1 MTKDQSIPVINQ
13 PSLSDNALRDR
24 VILVTGANRGIG
36 RSVALHCASLG
47 ARVVL
52 SGRNIKGLEKVD
64 DQIREAGGAAASL
77 LPLDLLKATI
87 DDYRAAAAALDENF
101 GQLDGLAHV
110 AGLLG
115 EMSSIEHYPAM
126 TWHNVMHVNVS
137 APFLLTQA
145 LLPLMRK
152 TPNSA
157 IVFASSS
164 VGRIGRAH
172 WGAYSVSKF
181 ATEGLMQTL
190 ADECDGHPRV
200 NALNPGATRTI
211 MRRSAFPA
219 EDPTVLATPDDIA
232 PSFAY
237 LLSDDSAPANGE
249 TFDAQKPKKK

>member
-1 MTKDQSIPVINQ
+1 MTDNALIPVLDQ
-13 PSLSDNALRDR
+13 PSFSDDALRDR

-36 RSVALHCASLG
+36 RAVAMRCAAAG
-47 ARVVL
+47 ARVVA
-52 SGRNIKGLEKVD
+52 SGRDIKGLEKLD
-64 DQIREAGGAAASL
+64 DQIQAAGGEPVSL

-87 DDYRAAAAALDENF
+87 DDFRMAAKALEDNL
-101 GQLDGLAHV
+101 GQLDGIAHV

-115 EMSSIEHYPAM
+115 EMSTLEHYPAM

-145 LLPLMRK
+145 LLPLIKRS
-152 TPNSA
+152 PGSS

-190 ADECDGHPRV
+190 ADECDGQPRV
-200 NALNPGATRTI
+200 NALNPGATRTL
-211 MRRSAFPA
+211 MRRSAYPA
-219 EDPTVLATPDDIA
+219 EDPTKLATPEDIA
-232 PSFAY
+232 PAFAY
-237 LLSDDSAPANGE
+237 LLSTDSAEHNGR
-249 TFDAQKPKKK
+249 TFDAQGPR